1 MRGLLVPVP
10 QSLRKRR
17 RLEGPIRKRLLPL
30 HNADVGPGSP
40 LRDAGWSF
48 RSEGRA
54 AGPRPTLKGRSTLR
68 SMFAS
73 VTPSVQWEYT
83 QYHWGRPE
91 APTCSYRQPDC
102 EATLHNCPRTLLPP
116 TAPQPSRRSPR
127 AGTCLR
133 ALRRTRA
140 SLPAPPA
147 PACAHR
153 SVAPSLC
160 LGSSCD

>member
-1 MRGLLVPVP
+1 MPVP
-10 QSLRKRR
+10 RSLRKWRHS
-17 RLEGPIRKRLLPL
+17 EGPIRRRLPL
-30 HNADVGPGSP
+30 HNAGVGPGSRP
-40 LRDAGWSF
+40 KDACSSF

-54 AGPRPTLKGRSTLR
+54 AGPRPTLKGRSTLK

-73 VTPSVQWEYT
+73 VTLSVQWEDT

-91 APTCSYRQPDC
+91 APTRSYRQADC
-102 EATLHNCPRTLLPP
+102 EATLHNCLRTLLPP

-133 ALRRTRA
+133 ALQRTRA
-140 SLPAPPA
+140 LLPALPA

-153 SVAPSLC
+153 SVVPSLR